1 MERVIDSVNHPT
13 HYQKEGRKECIVE
26 MEEKFGPLA
35 VYWFSVLSAYKYR
48 YREGDKPGNSAEQ
61 DEAKAEWYDV
71 KSGEMLEKCA
81 EPGRECYAGC
91 RRIANYYGA
100 PHQCMKAVE
109 EMSELSVELM
119 KMVNGEGGDLD
130 RVFEEIADASIML
143 QQLRL
148 LLDPYQYTIDTIIER
163 KIQRQ
168 LARIDAEERE
178 GAS

>member
-1 MERVIDSVNHPT
+1 MEDN
-13 HYQKEGRKECIVE
+13 QKELCH
-26 MEEKFGPLA
+26 
-35 VYWFSVLSAYKYR
+35 
-48 YREGDKPGNSAEQ
+48 Q
-61 DEAKAEWYDV
+61 
-71 KSGEMLEKCA
+71 
-81 EPGRECYAGC
+81 
-91 RRIANYYGA
+91 IAAYYGLT
-100 PHQCMKAVE
+100 HQSLKAVE

-148 LLDPYQYTIDTIIER
+148 LLDPYQYTIDAIIER
-163 KIQRQ
+163 KIRRQ